1 MVVNGKASISVDI
14 SNSELADAVKSA
26 VYEKLELPSML
37 FGDVYLKDNRWVIK
51 KVAHTS
57 HAFEIEEDL
66 GAATEDQ
73 VEVFTAYHT
82 LAEFLKD

>member
-14 SNSELADAVKSA
+14 SNLELADAVKSA

-37 FGDVYLKDNRWVIK
+37 FGDVYLKNNRWVMK
-51 KVAHTS
+51 KVVATS
-57 HAFEIEEDL
+57 HSFEIEEDL
-66 GAATEDQ
+66 GEATQDQ
-73 VEVFTAYHT
+73 IEVFTAYHT

>member
-14 SNSELADAVKSA
+14 SNSELADAVKNA

-37 FGDVYLKDNRWVIK
+37 FGDVYLKNNRWVIK
-51 KVAHTS
+51 KVVATS
-57 HAFEIEEDL
+57 HSFEIDEDL
-66 GAATEDQ
+66 GEATQDQ
-73 VEVFTAYHT
+73 IEVFTAYHT

>member
-37 FGDVYLKDNRWVIK
+37 FGDVYLKDNRWVMK
-51 KVAHTS
+51 KVVATS
-57 HAFEIEEDL
+57 HSFEIEEDL
-66 GAATEDQ
+66 GEATQDQ
-73 VEVFTAYHT
+73 IEVFTAYHT

>member
-1 MVVNGKASISVDI
+1 
-14 SNSELADAVKSA
+14 
-26 VYEKLELPSML
+26 ML